1 VGLNLDGNSLV
12 LSLVIGCVGF
22 VCFAYG
28 KRQRRFPQM
37 FAGVVLSVYPYFIS
51 NLIVMAAI
59 AVVILVLLGVAIRL
73 GA

>member
-1 VGLNLDGNSLV
+1 MNFDGNALV
-12 LSLVIGCVGF
+12 LSLVISCIGF

-37 FAGVVLSVYPYFIS
+37 FAGVVLSIFPYFVS
-51 NLIVMAAI
+51 NLIAMGLITV
-59 AVVILVLLGVAIRL
+59 AVLVLLKLAIRM

>member
-1 VGLNLDGNSLV
+1 VDLKFDGNSLV
-12 LSLVIGCVGF
+12 LSLVLGCVGF

-37 FAGVVLSVYPYFIS
+37 FAGVVLSIFPYFVT
-51 NLIVMAAI
+51 NLIVMGAI
-59 AVVILVLLGVAIRL
+59 AVLILVLMSVAIRL